1 MLTTRHIGVM
11 SHAAASQVVETPRP
25 FAEPL
30 ERLKRVGLRPTRQRL
45 ALARLLFGAGD
56 RHLSAEQL
64 HAEAKATGVA
74 VSLATVYNTLNQ
86 FTQAGLLREVGVEA
100 GRSYFDTNISD
111 HHHVLDVSSG
121 GLMDIPA
128 GTLSIAG
135 LPVVPDGFEVER
147 VDVVVR
153 LRRRS

>member
-1 MLTTRHIGVM
+1 MVTTRHIGFM
-11 SHAAASQVVETPRP
+11 SHAAETPRP
-25 FAEPL
+25 YAEPL

-64 HAEAKATGVA
+64 HVEAKTAGVA
-74 VSLATVYNTLNQ
+74 VSQATVYNALNQ

-100 GRSYFDTNISD
+100 GRSYFDTNVSE
-111 HHHVLDVSSG
+111 HHHVLDVASG

-128 GTLSIAG
+128 GMLTIGG
-135 LPVVPDGFEVER
+135 LPEAPEGFEVER

-153 LRRRS
+153 LRRKS